1 MNLVEITNL
10 SKHFSGVKAVSDISF
25 NIEEKTI
32 NVVIGPNG
40 AGKSTLFN
48 MIGGLIMPSSGQIR
62 FCGEDIT
69 NMPAYLRVRRG
80 IGKSFQL
87 VSLFPQ
93 LTVREHFIT
102 AQVRDKSMF
111 HKLTKHEKEEIEKY
125 IEQIDMQQY
134 ADVQVKNLPISEQRR
149 LDVGLLLALKP
160 KLLLL
165 DEPFAGLFG
174 NQIDVLKE
182 IIVNAR
188 REVAILIVEHRL
200 SIAME
205 IADRILVQ
213 AAGKLIFSGTPEEVR
228 NSEVVRQSYLITENE
243 QQ

>member
-1 MNLVEITNL
+1 MKLLEVTNL
-10 SKHFSGVKAVSDISF
+10 AKNFNGVQAVKNVNFS
-25 NIEEKTI
+25 IEPNTI

-48 MIGGLIMPSSGQIR
+48 MIGGLVMPSEGTIT
-62 FCGEDIT
+62 FCGDDIT
-69 NMPAYLRVRRG
+69 NMPEFRRVRKG
-80 IGKSFQL
+80 IAKSFQL

-93 LTVREHFIT
+93 LTVREHFIV
-102 AQVRDKSMF
+102 AEVRSKSLF
-111 HKLTKHEKEEIEKY
+111 HKLTRAEKKHIDQILEEIN
-125 IEQIDMQQY
+125 MQEY
-134 ADVQVKNLPISEQRR
+134 ADTPVCDLPISEQRR
-149 LDVGLLLALKP
+149 LDVGLLLALEP

-174 NQIDVLKE
+174 DQIDMLKN
-182 IIVNAR
+182 IILDAGKKS
-188 REVAILIVEHRL
+188 AILIVEHRL

-213 AAGKLIFSGTPEEVR
+213 ANGELIFSGTPEEVQ
-228 NSEVVRQSYLITENE
+228 NSEIVRQSYLITNSD

>member
-1 MNLVEITNL
+1 MKLLKVENL
-10 SKHFSGVKAVSDISF
+10 SKSFCGVQAVKDVSFS
-25 NIEEKTI
+25 IEPKTI

-48 MIGGLIMPSSGQIR
+48 MIGGLIMPTSGQIL
-62 FCGEDIT
+62 FCDDDIT
-69 NMPAYLRVRRG
+69 DMAAFRRVRKG
-80 IGKSFQL
+80 IAKSFQL

-93 LTVREHFIT
+93 LTVREHFVV
-102 AQVRDKSMF
+102 AEVRNKHLF
-111 HKLTKHEKEEIEKY
+111 HKLTKAEKENIDRLIEEIN
-125 IEQIDMQQY
+125 MQEY
-134 ADVQVKNLPISEQRR
+134 ADVQVKELPISEQRR
-149 LDVGLLLALKP
+149 LDVGLLLALNP

-174 NQIDVLKE
+174 EQIDALKN
-182 IIVNAR
+182 IIADAGKN
-188 REVAILIVEHRL
+188 VAILMVEHRL

-213 AAGKLIFSGTPEEVR
+213 ADGALIFSGKPDEVK
-228 NSEVVRQSYLITENE
+228 NSEIVKQSYLITTNG